1 MSNNLNNITLE
12 DIAVRKA
19 AILKRINLQKEKING
34 LSQGFITPLKPVAKK
49 SNAVMGAFNTSMVVF
64 DGVLIGYKLLRKF
77 RKLFK

>member
-1 MSNNLNNITLE
+1 MSNSKLVIDEYSSNL
-12 DIAVRKA
+12 
-19 AILKRINLQKEKING
+19 KEKING

-49 SNAVMGAFNTSMVVF
+49 SNAVMGAFNTSMAVF